1 MSDSVFL
8 KVSSAF
14 LCGGSIAKKGE
25 IVEVSNAEAK
35 DLLARGKATVAT
47 DKDAPVEKA
56 SARVALVEDE
66 TPVVENEAVVEGDQ
80 PVVEDKPKRR
90 GKK

>member
-1 MSDSVFL
+1 MSESVFL

-14 LCGGSIAKKGE
+14 LCGGAIAKKGE
-25 IVEVSNAEAK
+25 VVEVSNVEAK
-35 DLLARGKATVAT
+35 DLLARGKAVVAT
-47 DKDAPVEKA
+47 ESDAPVEKA
-56 SARVALVEDE
+56 PARVALVEDE
-66 TPVVENEAVVEGDQ
+66 TPVVENDAVVEGDQ

>member
-1 MSDSVFL
+1 MSESVFL

-35 DLLARGKATVAT
+35 DLLARGKAVVAT
-47 DKDAPVEKA
+47 DDDAPVEKA
-56 SARVALVEDE
+56 PARVALVEDE
-66 TPVVENEAVVEGDQ
+66 APVVVDAPVVEAPAE
-80 PVVEDKPKRR
+80 KPSKS
-90 GKK
+90 KKAK